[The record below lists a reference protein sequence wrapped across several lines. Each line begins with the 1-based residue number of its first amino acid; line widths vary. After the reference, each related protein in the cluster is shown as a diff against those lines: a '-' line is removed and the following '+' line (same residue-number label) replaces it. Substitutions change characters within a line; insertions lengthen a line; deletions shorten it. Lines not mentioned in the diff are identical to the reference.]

1 LTPGVRVLSLSSV
14 ALQTAGQSRFVSAAG
29 SIANV
34 IVGLAALL
42 AARRLRGF
50 GPTRYFL
57 LLLGAVNL
65 LNGTGYLL
73 FSAVLG
79 IGDWAAVILG
89 LEPSVAWRI
98 ALGITG
104 AATYV
109 GSVLL
114 VAREFRGAGVS
125 RAEAKQLIV
134 PAYVSG
140 GLLLV
145 AASAMNPID
154 PAL

>member
-1 LTPGVRVLSLSSV
+1 
-14 ALQTAGQSRFVSAAG
+14 
-29 SIANV
+29 
-34 IVGLAALL
+34 
-42 AARRLRGF
+42 
-50 GPTRYFL
+50 
-57 LLLGAVNL
+57 
-65 LNGTGYLL
+65 
-73 FSAVLG
+73 VLG
-79 IGDWAAVILG
+79 IGDWAAVIRG
-89 LEPSVAWRI
+89 LEPSVVWRI

-125 RAEAKQLIV
+125 RAEAKRLIV
-134 PAYVSG
+134 PAYISG

-154 PAL
+154 PALILTSGASAGFGAPAGLLAVPALSGPGDASLPRSTPWLVAGLIAAIFFIFVVGRGIPL